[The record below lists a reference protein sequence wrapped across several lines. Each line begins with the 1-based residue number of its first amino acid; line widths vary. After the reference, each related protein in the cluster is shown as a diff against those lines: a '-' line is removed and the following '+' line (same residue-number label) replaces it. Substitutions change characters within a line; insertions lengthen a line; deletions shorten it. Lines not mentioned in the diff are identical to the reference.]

1 MSATEAKP
9 LLEREAELAALDTAI
24 EDSRAG
30 RGRLMLIGGAAGVG
44 KSSLAAIAAA
54 RAAEQGAEVLCARS
68 GEFELELPYGV
79 LRQLFEPVL
88 ARVSAA
94 ERDRLGA
101 GAARPAVEMLD
112 PRAPVADPQPSDE
125 ESIRHGL
132 YWLTANLAGRKPLCI
147 TIDDAQ
153 WADVPTLRWLSYL
166 VRRVDG
172 IPALIVVTTGEDR
185 PSEAGPMLAQM
196 AAEPVTVALRP
207 SPLTRDAAHLLV
219 SQRLEAEVDPEFA
232 EACRTACGGKPLLM
246 RELTAALHDD
256 GVAPVAA
263 NASRV
268 MELAPS
274 AVSRLLLLRLAH
286 LPAEATALARAVAV
300 LAPRA
305 ELRLAATVAGLS
317 ADEASRGADGLVG
330 AEVLSPERPL
340 SFLHPILRAAVYADL
355 PAGERS
361 RSHAHA
367 ASLLEA
373 EGEHDRSA
381 AHLLHTDPAGNAETV
396 ALLRRAARS
405 ALAAGA
411 PPSAARLL
419 RRALA
424 EPVEPALQSE
434 LLLELGSAEIR
445 AGEPEALEHL
455 QTALDEAGD
464 DDQHGARIA
473 LELGGALVARGRP
486 ADGAQ
491 VLLRVAEAVR
501 ETDADL
507 SLRLEAD
514 LLAAVR
520 LDAQSTI
527 ATADIRARARGLTGR
542 SSGERVAL
550 ASASFEAML
559 DGEAAPVV
567 GDLAERAFAEPLG
580 PEHNAHSPAFAQ
592 GAFAA
597 AAADRADIAQRFW
610 DHALS
615 QAYAR
620 GSSLGVAIATCWR
633 SNLAF
638 RTGDVPVAETEA
650 RNSLSA
656 SEDHSWELGGLAALA
671 FLIEALLERGE
682 QAESEQLLERAGM
695 TAEIPPTVLANSL
708 LFSRGRLRL
717 AADRPAEAL
726 DDLLRCG
733 RRLARWATGNPAA
746 MPWRSCAAL
755 AHHALGEVDAAH
767 SLALEELELARG
779 FGAPRA
785 IGIALRTAG
794 MVQGDE
800 ALLRESV
807 LVLERS
813 IAPLELARA
822 QVELGAAMRRG
833 GDRAASREHLR
844 SGLELA
850 DRSGATVLAE
860 QAREELVAGGARPRR
875 SALSGVEGLTPSE
888 GRVASLAAEGM
899 TNRDVAQTLF
909 VTTKTVEMHLSR
921 AYGKLGIG
929 SRDELAAALAP
940 SDGEEAA

>member
-9 LLEREAELAALDTAI
+9 LLEREPELAEL
-24 EDSRAG
+24 
-30 RGRLMLIGGAAGVG
+30 
-44 KSSLAAIAAA
+44 
-54 RAAEQGAEVLCARS
+54 
-68 GEFELELPYGV
+68 
-79 LRQLFEPVL
+79 
-88 ARVSAA
+88 
-94 ERDRLGA
+94 
-101 GAARPAVEMLD
+101 
-112 PRAPVADPQPSDE
+112 
-125 ESIRHGL
+125 
-132 YWLTANLAGRKPLCI
+132 
-147 TIDDAQ
+147 
-153 WADVPTLRWLSYL
+153 
-166 VRRVDG
+166 
-172 IPALIVVTTGEDR
+172 
-185 PSEAGPMLAQM
+185 
-196 AAEPVTVALRP
+196 
-207 SPLTRDAAHLLV
+207 
-219 SQRLEAEVDPEFA
+219 
-232 EACRTACGGKPLLM
+232 
-246 RELTAALHDD
+246 
-256 GVAPVAA
+256 
-263 NASRV
+263 
-268 MELAPS
+268 
-274 AVSRLLLLRLAH
+274 
-286 LPAEATALARAVAV
+286 
-300 LAPRA
+300 
-305 ELRLAATVAGLS
+305 
-317 ADEASRGADGLVG
+317 
-330 AEVLSPERPL
+330 
-340 SFLHPILRAAVYADL
+340 
-355 PAGERS
+355 ERS

-373 EGEHDRSA
+373 EGEHNRA
-381 AHLLHTDPAGNAETV
+381 ATHHLHTDPAGNAETV

-405 ALAAGA
+405 TLAAGA
-411 PPSAARLL
+411 PSSAARLL
-419 RRALA
+419 RRARA
-424 EPVEPALQSE
+424 EPIDPALHGE

-455 QTALDEAGD
+455 QTALDEAGED
-464 DDQHGARIA
+464 DHHRARIA

-491 VLLRVAEAVR
+491 VLLRASEAVR
-501 ETDADL
+501 ETDTDL

-559 DGEAAPVV
+559 DEEAATVV
-567 GDLAERAFAEPLG
+567 GELAERAFAEPLG
-580 PEHNAHSPAFAQ
+580 TEHNAHSPAFAQ

-597 AAADRADIAQRFW
+597 AAADRTGIAQRFW

-615 QAYAR
+615 QAYGR
-620 GSSLGVAIATCWR
+620 GSALGVAIATCWR

-638 RTGDVPVAETEA
+638 RIGDVPTAETEA

-656 SEDHSWELGGLAALA
+656 SEDHCWELGGLAALA
-671 FLIEALLERGE
+671 FLIDALLERGE
-682 QAESEQLLERAGM
+682 LAESEQLLERAGM
-695 TAEIPPTVLANSL
+695 TAEIPPTVLANNL

-717 AADRPAEAL
+717 AAERPEEAL

-746 MPWRSCAAL
+746 VAWRSSAAL
-755 AHHALGEVDAAH
+755 AHHALGQVDAAH
-767 SLALEELELARG
+767 SLALEEVELARG

-785 IGIALRTAG
+785 LGIALRTAG

-807 LVLERS
+807 SVLEDS
-813 IAPLELARA
+813 AAPLELARA
-822 QVELGAAMRRG
+822 HVELGAAMRRG

-875 SALSGVEGLTPSE
+875 SALSGFEGLTPSE
-888 GRVASLAAEGM
+888 RRVAGLAAEGM
-899 TNRDVAQTLF
+899 TNCDVAQTLF

-929 SRDELAAALAP
+929 SRGELAAALAQG
-940 SDGEEAA
+940 DGEAVA